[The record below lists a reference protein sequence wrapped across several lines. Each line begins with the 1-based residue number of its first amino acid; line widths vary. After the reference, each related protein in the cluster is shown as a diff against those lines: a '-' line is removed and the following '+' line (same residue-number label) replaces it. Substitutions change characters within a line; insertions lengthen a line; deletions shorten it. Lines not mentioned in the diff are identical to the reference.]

1 MQSRSRGS
9 QRSSACSTNGKGISM
24 QKKLCSECGEMA
36 EVSLCQIL
44 STVGR
49 TPRRQRC
56 SLSTS
61 FCAPC
66 LQGRIK
72 LLRRSGLHC
81 IQKPLSEA
89 FTTLADGCEMRLK
102 SSKPAWFSR
111 GDRKPKFQDSHR
123 SPLEHEEANG
133 FRSSG
138 REVRLADRN

>member
-89 FTTLADGCEMRLK
+89 FTTLADGCEMRLSRRSQPGSAVATESQNFRTRIEAP
-102 SSKPAWFSR
+102 SSTKKQTAF
-111 GDRKPKFQDSHR
+111 
-123 SPLEHEEANG
+123 
-133 FRSSG
+133 
-138 REVRLADRN
+138 VRLEGRFD

>member
-1 MQSRSRGS
+1 MH
-9 QRSSACSTNGKGISM
+9 
-24 QKKLCSECGEMA
+24 KKLCSECGEIA

-61 FCAPC
+61 FCAAC

-72 LLRRSGLHC
+72 LLRRLGLHG

-89 FTTLADGCEMRLK
+89 FTTLADRCEMRL
-102 SSKPAWFSR
+102 SR
-111 GDRKPKFQDSHR
+111 PSRSGSVAGDRKPELQDPHR
-123 SPLEHEEANG
+123 PPLGSEATAL
-133 FRSSG
+133 
-138 REVRLADRN
+138 VRLEGRFD